1 MTLQLG
7 TLDQSLPGGI
17 FSQPVTAFSHQKYAH
32 QSHPLEKSSDDTTI
46 ESEAEQETPQ
56 IIKSK
61 ITKTR
66 VPDEIDKQREEIPI
80 YEDYLPDLEGAVKI
94 EVKKYYKK
102 QQSKKHQYKKRKR
115 TISSSSSSS
124 SSSTSSSSSS
134 NITSDQNNSSIE
146 DNIPLVEKKAEKLP
160 IEKHNNDMAGKSK
173 KQKSK
178 SDTKVDSSSTKAK
191 KPKKSPKKAVGK
203 KISQKEK
210 KNYLR

>member
-160 IEKHNNDMAGKSK
+160 IEKPNNDMAGKSK

-178 SDTKVDSSSTKAK
+178 SDTKVDSSSTKSK
-191 KPKKSPKKAVGK
+191 KTKKSPKKAVGK